1 MPLKNRQEW
10 RPTPPPNDLDD
21 NEEVFHNELTNEIF
35 RSYNDYY
42 NSSIECNSLIW
53 GCSIRNHYN
62 LTFQEAVRSERKAL
76 KDIRKIP
83 MCLQRPVVYLASIIK
98 RRKIDKINDDLFTFI
113 KERFFVGENVEVGIG
128 KSKTRRCYAEIV
140 EVVPCKKKING
151 NGKQNGSSED
161 DEPLS
166 NNVPLK
172 PNEVEYVVELS
183 NEENQTETVQ
193 ANQIKR
199 FQGSI
204 DKKLSRLLLK
214 ACMFKHSTAL
224 TEVYFVKDK
233 YKKSLNLQNP
243 KWSEFFVGPQMK
255 FISEEQK
262 KTAPKKTIKSPV
274 MKNFVTKNPNKTNGS
289 KTNGTSGKTNGSGGK
304 TNGVKTNGVH
314 GNGKMSQAEKK
325 RIEEEK
331 KQRLEEEKL
340 KMEEMK
346 RRMEYERIEREKEKE
361 RKRLERERLQEEM
374 RQQRI
379 AVCLN

>member
-1 MPLKNRQEW
+1 M
-10 RPTPPPNDLDD
+10 
-21 NEEVFHNELTNEIF
+21 
-35 RSYNDYY
+35 
-42 NSSIECNSLIW
+42 
-53 GCSIRNHYN
+53 G
-62 LTFQEAVRSERKAL
+62 EAVRSERKAL

-151 NGKQNGSSED
+151 NGKQNEI
-161 DEPLS
+161 
-166 NNVPLK
+166 
-172 PNEVEYVVELS
+172 EYVVELT

-262 KTAPKKTIKSPV
+262 KTVPKKNYKEPRHEEFCYKKSQQNEWFQD
-274 MKNFVTKNPNKTNGS
+274 KWYFWEDKRFGWQDKWCQNKWC
-289 KTNGTSGKTNGSGGK
+289 
-304 TNGVKTNGVH
+304 
-314 GNGKMSQAEKK
+314 A
-325 RIEEEK
+325 
-331 KQRLEEEKL
+331 
-340 KMEEMK
+340 
-346 RRMEYERIEREKEKE
+346 
-361 RKRLERERLQEEM
+361 RKW
-374 RQQRI
+374 
-379 AVCLN
+379 

>member
-1 MPLKNRQEW
+1 M
-10 RPTPPPNDLDD
+10 
-21 NEEVFHNELTNEIF
+21 
-35 RSYNDYY
+35 
-42 NSSIECNSLIW
+42 
-53 GCSIRNHYN
+53 G
-62 LTFQEAVRSERKAL
+62 
-76 KDIRKIP
+76 
-83 MCLQRPVVYLASIIK
+83 YLASIIK

-140 EVVPCKKKING
+140 EVVPCKKKLNG

-262 KTAPKKTIKSPV
+262 KTV
-274 MKNFVTKNPNKTNGS
+274 PNKTNGS

-331 KQRLEEEKL
+331 KQRLEHEKS
-340 KMEEMK
+340 KK
-346 RRMEYERIEREKEKE
+346 
-361 RKRLERERLQEEM
+361 
-374 RQQRI
+374 
-379 AVCLN
+379 